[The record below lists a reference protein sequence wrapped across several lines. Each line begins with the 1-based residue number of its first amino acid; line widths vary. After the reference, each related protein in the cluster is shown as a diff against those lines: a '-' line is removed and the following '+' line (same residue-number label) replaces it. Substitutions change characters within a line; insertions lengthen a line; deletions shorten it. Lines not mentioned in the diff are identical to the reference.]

1 MTVDIEKYKGYT
13 PIEMHRAIWNRELSE
28 NQFDAWIEYIIGEC
42 IIGECIKICENGNE
56 TQMTSM
62 GAANEIRQR
71 FAYG

>member
-1 MTVDIEKYKGYT
+1 MTVNIEKYKGYT
-13 PIEMHRAIWNRELSE
+13 PIEMHRAIWNKELSE
-28 NQFDAWIEYIIGEC
+28 SEFDAWIEYIIGEC
-42 IIGECIKICENGNE
+42 IRICESGNA